1 MQIATRPPIQ
11 RFVILDR
18 EIRSGRYPLQWGHGF
33 RPWKAE
39 KIRRRNCQTRR
50 FNGATAS
57 SFGRS
62 YYGVI
67 QP

>member
-33 RPWKAE
+33 
-39 KIRRRNCQTRR
+39 
-50 FNGATAS
+50 
-57 SFGRS
+57 
-62 YYGVI
+62 
-67 QP
+67 